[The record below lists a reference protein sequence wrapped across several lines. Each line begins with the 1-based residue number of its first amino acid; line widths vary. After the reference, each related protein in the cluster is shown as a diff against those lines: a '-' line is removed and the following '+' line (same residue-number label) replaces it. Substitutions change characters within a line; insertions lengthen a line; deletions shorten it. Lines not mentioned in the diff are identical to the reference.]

1 MNEERLKKIK
11 ELSGQIHYELK
22 FEEVSLSTYKEL
34 IELSSRLEKELN
46 PKVVMPRIFHIWL
59 SFRGGDKN
67 MALMRLAKLFT
78 DNFDSYENGV
88 EEDFWDW
95 LILGGDLRSHKRY
108 QMCVDAIVN
117 GFEVESNE

>member
-11 ELSGQIHYELK
+11 KLSGQIHCKLK
-22 FEEVSLSTYKEL
+22 FEEVSLSAYKEL
-34 IELSSRLEKELN
+34 TELSNQLEKELN

-59 SFRGGDKN
+59 AGRGGDQS
-67 MALMRLAKLFT
+67 MALMRLTKLFT

-108 QMCVDAIVN
+108 QMCVDAIIN
-117 GFEVESNE
+117 GYEVKDDE